1 MKLLQAQFSDFMP
14 MPWQGLLLLLSIIVV
29 VQLITNRIIKN
40 RVTNEIQRAVI
51 VLGVGVISFV
61 IGVFVVG
68 WVFDMSFGEMIRN
81 IFPVL

>member
-1 MKLLQAQFSDFMP
+1 MP
-14 MPWQGLLLLLSIIVV
+14 IPWQGLLILLSIIVV

-51 VLGVGVISFV
+51 VFVVGVISFV
-61 IGVFVVG
+61 VGVFVVG
-68 WVFDMSFGEMIRN
+68 WVFNMSFGEMIRN

>member
-1 MKLLQAQFSDFMP
+1 MKLLQVQFSDFMP
-14 MPWQGLLLLLSIIVV
+14 MPWQGLLILLSIIVV

-51 VLGVGVISFV
+51 VFVVGVISFV
-61 IGVFVVG
+61 VGVFVVG

-81 IFPVL
+81 ILPVL